1 MQLNYRMEIVARLKA
16 STQPRAPLPQLTDE
30 LTDACRHERTA
41 QLTIINTRFSQ
52 TNIYHCH
59 RNQNHNAGGNIY
71 EYIRNLSPRD
81 RLLQEYLGQ
90 LKKRQRQR
98 EVAQEIYQWLEK
110 AGLMDNTAGA
120 RTGPR
125 HQIHG
130 GRSLPQLT
138 GPKLLAVQR
147 CFGDIERIIVEFK
160 IQAGTVYRNVCVT
173 YGLEV
178 PKS

>member
-1 MQLNYRMEIVARLKA
+1 MNSQMLADM
-16 STQPRAPLPQLTDE
+16 S
-30 LTDACRHERTA
+30 TA

-138 GPKLLAVQR
+138 GPKLQVLWR
-147 CFGDIERIIVEFK
+147 
-160 IQAGTVYRNVCVT
+160 Y
-173 YGLEV
+173 
-178 PKS
+178 

>member
-1 MQLNYRMEIVARLKA
+1 M
-16 STQPRAPLPQLTDE
+16 
-30 LTDACRHERTA
+30 
-41 QLTIINTRFSQ
+41 
-52 TNIYHCH
+52 
-59 RNQNHNAGGNIY
+59 
-71 EYIRNLSPRD
+71 
-81 RLLQEYLGQ
+81 
-90 LKKRQRQR
+90 

-110 AGLMDNTAGA
+110 AGLMDNTDGA

-138 GPKLLAVQR
+138 GPKLQAVQR